1 MHISS
6 IWWNPFSFTIV
17 AACHKSCQYILPL
30 YLWSQ
35 KLVYECLKS
44 GWKLS
49 SVAYSALCFCNDS
62 LSHSVIVVFADFR
75 VKVLVISNANELV
88 RIKPERIVYVVSDGN
103 YSTMVLHDKTEQVFT
118 MNLAHFQQM
127 IEEQLGKEAM
137 TFIRIGKQLIVNRA
151 YIFKINPNKQQL
163 IMSDMDV
170 NIAFDLQASKE
181 ALKQLKALLE
191 SQEGKL

>member
-1 MHISS
+1 VS
-6 IWWNPFSFTIV
+6 N
-17 AACHKSCQYILPL
+17 KIL
-30 YLWSQ
+30 
-35 KLVYECLKS
+35 
-44 GWKLS
+44 
-49 SVAYSALCFCNDS
+49 
-62 LSHSVIVVFADFR
+62 I
-75 VKVLVISNANELV
+75 ISNSNELV
-88 RIKPERIVYVVSDGN
+88 RVKPERIVYVESDGN
-103 YSTMVLHDKTEQVFT
+103 YSTMMLHDKTEQVFT

-181 ALKQLKALLE
+181 ALKQLKVLIE
-191 SQEGKL
+191 SEIGKEAKL

>member
-1 MHISS
+1 M
-6 IWWNPFSFTIV
+6 
-17 AACHKSCQYILPL
+17 KSVM
-30 YLWSQ
+30 S
-35 KLVYECLKS
+35 
-44 GWKLS
+44 
-49 SVAYSALCFCNDS
+49 N
-62 LSHSVIVVFADFR
+62 
-75 VKVLVISNANELV
+75 KVLVISNANELV

-163 IMSDMDV
+163 IMSDMGV

>member
-1 MHISS
+1 MLI
-6 IWWNPFSFTIV
+6 
-17 AACHKSCQYILPL
+17 
-30 YLWSQ
+30 
-35 KLVYECLKS
+35 
-44 GWKLS
+44 
-49 SVAYSALCFCNDS
+49 
-62 LSHSVIVVFADFR
+62 
-75 VKVLVISNANELV
+75 ISNSNELV
-88 RIKPERIVYVVSDGN
+88 RVKPERIVYVESDGN
-103 YSTMVLHDKTEQVFT
+103 YSTLVLHDKTEQVFT

-181 ALKQLKALLE
+181 ALKQLKALIE
-191 SQEGKL
+191 SETGKEAKL

>member
-1 MHISS
+1 VS
-6 IWWNPFSFTIV
+6 T
-17 AACHKSCQYILPL
+17 
-30 YLWSQ
+30 
-35 KLVYECLKS
+35 
-44 GWKLS
+44 
-49 SVAYSALCFCNDS
+49 
-62 LSHSVIVVFADFR
+62 
-75 VKVLVISNANELV
+75 KVLIISYTNELV
-88 RIKPERIVYVVSDGN
+88 RVRPERIVYVESDGN
-103 YSTMVLHDKTEQVFT
+103 YSTMVLHDKTEHVFT

-181 ALKQLKALLE
+181 ALKQLKTLME
-191 SQEGKL
+191 SEIGKEGKL